1 MTESISMAIQQAW
14 LNFLDGVQAVVPR
27 VLAMVSIIL
36 LGWAVAFVVGFLT
49 RRILGWIK
57 FNNFA
62 ERTGTA
68 ALLKKTDLPP
78 ADVLT
83 ARLVFWVVWIGFFM
97 SGAEALGLTGMH
109 ELLMGFSAFLPRLG
123 AALVIL
129 VVGILFANFAWRAT
143 LLAAVNA
150 QIRSARFL
158 SGTVRFLVVLLTIAM
173 ALDQVAVA
181 RSVVV
186 TAFAITFGAV
196 MLGLAIALGLGGG
209 PVAARILESLIN
221 KPDQRQDTD
230 GVSHL

>member
-1 MTESISMAIQQAW
+1 MTETITLAIQQAW
-14 LNFLDGVQAVVPR
+14 SNFLYGIQAVLPR
-27 VLAMVSIIL
+27 VLAMISIL
-36 LGWAVAFVVGFLT
+36 LVGWVVAFLLGFLT
-49 RRILGWIK
+49 RHILKWVK
-57 FNNFA
+57 FNSFVQ
-62 ERTGTA
+62 RTGTA
-68 ALLKKTDLPP
+68 ELLQKTEMPS

-109 ELLMGFSAFLPRLG
+109 ELLVGFSAFLPRLG
-123 AALVIL
+123 SALLIL
-129 VVGILFANFAWRAT
+129 IVGLLFANFAWRAT

-150 QIRSARFL
+150 QVRAARFL

-173 ALDQVAVA
+173 ALDQIAVA

-196 MLGLAIALGLGGG
+196 MLGLGIAVGVGGG
-209 PVAARILESLIN
+209 PVANRILDSLI

>member
-1 MTESISMAIQQAW
+1 MTETISMAIQQAW
-14 LNFLDGVQAVVPR
+14 MNFLNGIQAILPR
-27 VLAMVSIIL
+27 ILAMISIIL
-36 LGWAVAFVVGFLT
+36 VGWIVAFVVGFLT
-49 RRILGWIK
+49 RRILGWVK
-57 FNNFA
+57 FNRFA
-62 ERTGTA
+62 DRTGTS

-78 ADVLT
+78 ADLLT

-109 ELLMGFSAFLPRLG
+109 ELLLGFSTFLPRLG
-123 AALVIL
+123 SALVIL
-129 VVGILFANFAWRAT
+129 VVGLLLANFAWRAT

-150 QIRSARFL
+150 QVRSARFL
-158 SGTVRFLVVLLTIAM
+158 SGTVRFLVVLLTVAM

-196 MLGLAIALGLGGG
+196 MLGLGIALGVGGG
-209 PVAARILESLIN
+209 PVANRILENLI
-221 KPDQRQDTD
+221 KPDRQDTD